1 VPLPRQSEHIGNLSV
16 GYEKYGISARLAATY
31 RSEYLDEVNE
41 IDEPLADRYIDDHL
55 QLDFTAKY
63 RFLPEWQV
71 YLNVINITDEPLYA
85 YFSEPRYNS
94 QYEEYGITTELGIRA
109 NF

>member
-1 VPLPRQSEHIGNLSV
+1 
-16 GYEKYGISARLAATY
+16 
-31 RSEYLDEVNE
+31 
-41 IDEPLADRYIDDHL
+41 
-55 QLDFTAKY
+55 
-63 RFLPEWQV
+63 
-71 YLNVINITDEPLYA
+71 VINITDEPLYA